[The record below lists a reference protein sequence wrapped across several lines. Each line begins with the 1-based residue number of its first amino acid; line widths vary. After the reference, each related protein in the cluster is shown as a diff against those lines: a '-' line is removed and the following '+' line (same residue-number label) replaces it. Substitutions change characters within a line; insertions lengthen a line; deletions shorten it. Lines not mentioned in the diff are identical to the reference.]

1 MSNCYDLQE
10 VSSRLAKI
18 VGHAQAVKRMVDEE
32 KSCEEILM
40 QIGAVKAALQKV
52 GRIVLE
58 GHLEGCVLEGIREGN
73 GEDVVHKLKSALG
86 KYL

>member
-1 MSNCYDLQE
+1 MSNCYDLKD

-18 VGHAQAVKRMVDEE
+18 AGHVQAVKRMAEE
-32 KSCEEILM
+32 DKSCEDILM
-40 QIGAVKAALQKV
+40 QIGAVKAALEKV
-52 GRIVLE
+52 SRIVLE
-58 GHLEGCVLEGIREGN
+58 GHLEGCVLEGIRDGK